1 MSRIRAELRAAQD
14 RSLFTGTLEDEI
26 KFKKKSQNDYAT
38 MRPMPKNTTKGK
50 TLLIE
55 LNEQTTQV
63 KNCVEDHK
71 SGKKQ
76 TSAQAWKYQPTGK

>member
-1 MSRIRAELRAAQD
+1 
-14 RSLFTGTLEDEI
+14 
-26 KFKKKSQNDYAT
+26 